1 MNKTRRKCSLIFIA
15 VSALS
20 LIVVFDIRVC
30 AQTAAT
36 PAPSP
41 SPSPLANTQSQPTPC
56 AGSAALGVLQ
66 LTTDATNPDNK
77 LKLARRR
84 FYLSPRPFNLANPN
98 VNLRGAPS
106 LRNFYTSAGAS
117 PQLIAWLEENH
128 CETVYCREL
137 TANEVKCEGID
148 TKKCVPEFTSA
159 YREALVKLKGNQE
172 LARKW
177 VTNYPP
183 LSSTKLRTDFY
194 NAKKKWLERAVEVI
208 GREPG
213 SNLKV
218 RSTITDKDGIA
229 FFYDL
234 CPGTYYVSS
243 LAPVEVEGVGLV
255 WETTNPVKIKGPPGM
270 NSAASTTIKLV
281 FPPAKDKGNTFVG
294 KTVDEVIANRKTSA
308 P

>member
-1 MNKTRRKCSLIFIA
+1 
-15 VSALS
+15 
-20 LIVVFDIRVC
+20 
-30 AQTAAT
+30 
-36 PAPSP
+36 
-41 SPSPLANTQSQPTPC
+41 
-56 AGSAALGVLQ
+56 
-66 LTTDATNPDNK
+66 
-77 LKLARRR
+77 
-84 FYLSPRPFNLANPN
+84 
-98 VNLRGAPS
+98 
-106 LRNFYTSAGAS
+106 
-117 PQLIAWLEENH
+117 LIAWLEENH